1 MLRDDIKAA
10 TIASMKAG
18 DTARTGTL
26 RLISSALKN
35 RDIELRTGTP
45 PANDDVLVAEVLS
58 KMAKQRRESIEMY
71 VTGNRPELADA
82 ERAELA
88 IIESFMPAQM
98 APEEAKAAIA
108 ALVSR
113 TGRHVGEGHGPGDGG
128 GEGALCRA
136 ARHGR
141 GRRHGEGGA
150 GRLTAAL
157 FSSFS
162 DFAVFLRK
170 GSFCS
175 ADGVCGWLT
184 MSKSG

>member
-1 MLRDDIKAA
+1 LKDFLMLRDDIKAA

-45 PANDDVLVAEVLS
+45 PADDDVLVAEVLS

-98 APEEAKAAIA
+98 STEDAKAAIA
-108 ALVSR
+108 ALVTELGATSVKDM
-113 TGRHVGEGHGPGDGG
+113 GRVMAAVKERFAGQLDMGAAGG
-128 GEGALCRA
+128 MVK
-136 ARHGR
+136 
-141 GRRHGEGGA
+141 
-150 GRLTAAL
+150 AAL
-157 FSSFS
+157 
-162 DFAVFLRK
+162 A
-170 GSFCS
+170 G
-175 ADGVCGWLT
+175 
-184 MSKSG
+184 